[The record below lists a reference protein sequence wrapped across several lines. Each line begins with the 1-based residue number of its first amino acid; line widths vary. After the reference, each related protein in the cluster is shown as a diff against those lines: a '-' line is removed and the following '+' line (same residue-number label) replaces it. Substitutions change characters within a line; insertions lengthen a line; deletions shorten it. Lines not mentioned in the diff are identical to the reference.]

1 MESKYRLFIVSF
13 SDSKKYKLI
22 CMAGDHLKVLTD
34 IENYLN
40 DYLRKE
46 FPDRKSHV

>member
-22 CMAGDHLKVLTD
+22 CMAGDHLYFITEIL
-34 IENYLN
+34 NYLK
-40 DYLRKE
+40 DYLRI
-46 FPDRKSHV
+46 